1 MKLTHAA
8 AVAAGAALAASLWV
22 GTVSAQSESANAE
35 DGKSASDAPA
45 ETTTAPNVPL
55 GANLTPSLGALP
67 PIPAI
72 ISGPGS
78 GQPGSSSVSM
88 APGTLTAGVAH
99 EGTNAVRAPEA
110 EPAPAPVTDTAPEPV
125 ADTAPVET
133 VDAVATDTAVATE
146 TDLDADNYAD
156 ALEPD
161 LGLDPSNP
169 DTDADGVAD
178 GDELNIYGT
187 DPTVADTDGD
197 GALDGAELFA
207 THSDPLVWND
217 PGTDASAQSI
227 AQETTSAP
235 VQNFEQKS
243 EVASLGQKSTENLTA
258 TNGDAAALGPTGDA
272 SAAPGNVTRGGVP
285 ISGAALLGPD
295 GKYSVT
301 ENSPPIVSVSG
312 TTSTPP
318 VIEPAPGTELA
329 PEAVAAPVESTEPV
343 AADTTDT
350 AAADTAPAETTV
362 ASETDLDADN
372 YPDAAE
378 LEVGL
383 DPNNPD
389 TDGDGVADGDE
400 ANIYLTDP
408 FTADSDGDGLSDGD
422 ELFAIS
428 TDPLV
433 WDTNGNGVS
442 DGEELPL

>member
-1 MKLTHAA
+1 MNVQRLFVA
-8 AVAAGAALAASLWV
+8 AVSLSMGLAGVQGGALAQIKDAPIITGNVDGNCVTSPS
-22 GTVSAQSESANAE
+22 GNTTGANAG
-35 DGKSASDAPA
+35 DWTITCGDIAP
-45 ETTTAPNVPL
+45 
-55 GANLTPSLGALP
+55 
-67 PIPAI
+67 
-72 ISGPGS
+72 GPGLTVI
-78 GQPGSSSVSM
+78 GPPSVTS
-88 APGTLTAGVAH
+88 
-99 EGTNAVRAPEA
+99 
-110 EPAPAPVTDTAPEPV
+110 APAPPMVAPEPV
-125 ADTAPVET
+125 AAPASEPEPV
-133 VDAVATDTAVATE
+133 VATDTAEPMVADTTVATE

-178 GDELNIYGT
+178 GDEITIYGT
-187 DPTVADTDGD
+187 DPTLADSDGD
-197 GALDGAELFA
+197 GVLDGEELFGIH
-207 THSDPLVWND
+207 TDPLVWNE
-217 PGTDASAQSI
+217 PITDASTQSM
-227 AQETTSAP
+227 AQEATSAP

-243 EVASLGQKSTENLTA
+243 EVAPLGQKSTENLTA

-272 SAAPGNVTRGGVP
+272 SAAPGNFTRGGVP
-285 ISGAALLGPD
+285 VSGAALLGPD

-343 AADTTDT
+343 AADPTTADPT
-350 AAADTAPAETTV
+350 AAEATV
-362 ASETDLDADN
+362 ASETDLDADS

-383 DPNNPD
+383 DPTNPD

-400 ANIYLTDP
+400 ANIYFTDP
-408 FTADSDGDGLSDGD
+408 FTADSDGDGLVDGD
-422 ELFAIS
+422 ELFATS

-442 DGEELPL
+442 DGEELRL

>member
-1 MKLTHAA
+1 MLRAGRPFMNLRRLFVA
-8 AVAAGAALAASLWV
+8 AVSLSMGLAGVQGDALAQIKDAPLITGNVEGNCVTSPS
-22 GTVSAQSESANAE
+22 GNTSGVSAG
-35 DGKSASDAPA
+35 DWTITCGDIAP
-45 ETTTAPNVPL
+45 
-55 GANLTPSLGALP
+55 
-67 PIPAI
+67 
-72 ISGPGS
+72 GPGLTVI
-78 GQPGSSSVSM
+78 GPPSVTS
-88 APGTLTAGVAH
+88 
-99 EGTNAVRAPEA
+99 
-110 EPAPAPVTDTAPEPV
+110 APAPVVAPEPV
-125 ADTAPVET
+125 AAPAAEPAPVVAADTAEPV
-133 VDAVATDTAVATE
+133 AADTAVATE

-169 DTDADGVAD
+169 DSDADGVAD

-187 DPTVADTDGD
+187 DPTLADTDGD
-197 GALDGAELFA
+197 GALGGEELFA
-207 THSDPLVWND
+207 THTDPLVWTD
-217 PGTDASAQSI
+217 PGTDASTQSM
-227 AQETTSAP
+227 AQEATSAP
-235 VQNFEQKS
+235 VQSFEQKS

-285 ISGAALLGPD
+285 NSGAALLGPD

-343 AADTTDT
+343 AADTADT
-350 AAADTAPAETTV
+350 AAADTTPADTIV

-400 ANIYLTDP
+400 ANIYFTDP
-408 FTADSDGDGLSDGD
+408 FTADSDGDGLSDGE
-422 ELFAIS
+422 ELFATN

-442 DGEELPL
+442 DGEELPV